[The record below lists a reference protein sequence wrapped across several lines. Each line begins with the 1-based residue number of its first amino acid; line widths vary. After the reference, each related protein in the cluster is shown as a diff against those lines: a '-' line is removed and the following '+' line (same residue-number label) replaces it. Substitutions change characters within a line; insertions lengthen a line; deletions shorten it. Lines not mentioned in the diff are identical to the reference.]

1 MTYEILGLVALILLS
16 GFFSSSEIAFIVA
29 NKLKIELR
37 ARKNKRAAKYAHYF
51 MENPQVFFSTIL
63 ISNNIVNI
71 SFASLLT
78 AILLSAY
85 NFSNLS
91 ILVISTIV
99 LLLFGELIPK
109 YIAREFADSFVITS
123 AIPLKIISKIL
134 FPFVHVASSITTILT
149 STRDITK
156 DDEITSIHKDDIHTL
171 LDESSDA
178 GYVDEEDTDIIKNII
193 DLGEQKVY
201 ETMTPRT
208 DIIGVSIDA
217 TIDEVIQTFT
227 ESGYSKLPVY
237 EENLDNI
244 KGFIY
249 VYDLFKNPK
258 DLKSIIREIHFVPET
273 KRSLDML
280 NEFLEKR
287 LSITIVVDEFGGTAG
302 LITVEDIIEE
312 MFGEIQDEYDEDPD
326 VCKKVAENTY
336 VISGKVEVDFINEE
350 FELNIPEGEYE
361 TLGGYIITKLGRIPD
376 RGEKIKIDNFD
387 IIILHS
393 TKTKVNLVKII
404 VEPQIKDHNSNLES

>member
-1 MTYEILGLVALILLS
+1 MTYQIIGLIGLILLS
-16 GFFSSSEIAFIVA
+16 GFFSSSELAFIVA

-37 ARKNKRAAKYAHYF
+37 ARKNKTAAKYAQYF
-51 MENPQVFFSTIL
+51 MDNPQVFFSTIL

-78 AILLSAY
+78 LLLLSFYNFNDFAIL
-85 NFSNLS
+85 
-91 ILVISTIV
+91 IISTVI

-123 AIPLKIISKIL
+123 SIPLKIISTIL
-134 FPFVHVASSITTILT
+134 FPFIHITSSIASILT
-149 STRDITK
+149 NTRDITQEDSK
-156 DDEITSIHKDDIHTL
+156 IHKDDIHTL

-178 GYVDEEDTDIIKNII
+178 GYVAEEDTDIIKNII

-201 ETMTPRT
+201 EAMTPRT
-208 DIIGVSIDA
+208 DIIGVNIEA
-217 TIDEVIQTFT
+217 TMDEVIQTFMD
-227 ESGYSKLPVY
+227 SGYSKLPVY

-244 KGFIY
+244 KGVIY

-258 DLKSIIREIHFVPET
+258 ELKSIIKEIHFVPET
-273 KRSLDML
+273 KKSLDML

-287 LSITIVVDEFGGTAG
+287 VSITIVVDEFGGTAG

-336 VISGKVEVDFINEE
+336 VISGKVEIDFINEE

-376 RGEKIKIDNFD
+376 RGEKLKIDNFD

-393 TKTKVNLVKII
+393 TKTKVNLVKM
-404 VEPQIKDHNSNLES
+404 VLLQSENTSKEN

>member
-1 MTYEILGLVALILLS
+1 MTYQIIGLIGLILLS
-16 GFFSSSEIAFIVA
+16 GFFSSSELAFIVA

-37 ARKNKRAAKYAHYF
+37 ARKNKTAAKYAQYF
-51 MENPQVFFSTIL
+51 MDNPQVFFSTIL

-78 AILLSAY
+78 LLLLSFYNFNNFAILA
-85 NFSNLS
+85 
-91 ILVISTIV
+91 ISTVI

-123 AIPLKIISKIL
+123 SIPLKVISTIL
-134 FPFVHVASSITTILT
+134 FPFIHITSSIASILT
-149 STRDITK
+149 NTRDITQEDTK
-156 DDEITSIHKDDIHTL
+156 IHKDDIHTL

-178 GYVDEEDTDIIKNII
+178 GYVAEEDTDIIKNII

-201 ETMTPRT
+201 EAMTPRT
-208 DIIGVSIDA
+208 DIIGINIEA
-217 TIDEVIQTFT
+217 TMDEVIQTFMD
-227 ESGYSKLPVY
+227 SGYSKLPVY

-244 KGFIY
+244 KGVVY

-258 DLKSIIREIHFVPET
+258 ELKSIIKEIHFVPET
-273 KRSLDML
+273 KKSLDML

-287 LSITIVVDEFGGTAG
+287 VSITIVVDEFGGTAG

-312 MFGEIQDEYDEDPD
+312 MFGEIQDEYDEEPD

-336 VISGKVEVDFINEE
+336 VISGKVEIDFINEE

-361 TLGGYIITKLGRIPD
+361 TLGGYIITKLGRIPE
-376 RGEKIKIDNFD
+376 RGENLKIDNFD

-393 TKTKVNLVKII
+393 TKTKINLVKM
-404 VEPQIKDHNSNLES
+404 VLLQSENKSKEN

>member
-1 MTYEILGLVALILLS
+1 MTYQIIGLIGLILLS
-16 GFFSSSEIAFIVA
+16 GFFSSSELAFIVA
-29 NKLKIELR
+29 NKLKVELR
-37 ARKNKRAAKYAHYF
+37 ARKNKTAAKYAQYF
-51 MENPQVFFSTIL
+51 MDNPQVFFSTIL

-78 AILLSAY
+78 LLLLSFYNFNNFAILA
-85 NFSNLS
+85 
-91 ILVISTIV
+91 ISTVI

-123 AIPLKIISKIL
+123 SIPLKVISTIL
-134 FPFVHVASSITTILT
+134 FPFIHITSSIASILT
-149 STRDITK
+149 NTRDITQEDTK
-156 DDEITSIHKDDIHTL
+156 IHKDDIHTL

-178 GYVDEEDTDIIKNII
+178 GYVAEEDTDIIKNII

-201 ETMTPRT
+201 EAMTPRT
-208 DIIGVSIDA
+208 DIIGINIEA
-217 TIDEVIQTFT
+217 TMDEVIQTFMD
-227 ESGYSKLPVY
+227 SGYSKLPVY

-244 KGFIY
+244 KGVVY

-258 DLKSIIREIHFVPET
+258 ELKSIIKEIHFVPET
-273 KRSLDML
+273 KKSLDML

-287 LSITIVVDEFGGTAG
+287 VSITIVVDEFGGTAG

-312 MFGEIQDEYDEDPD
+312 MFGEIQDEYDEEPD

-336 VISGKVEVDFINEE
+336 VISGKVEIDFINEE

-361 TLGGYIITKLGRIPD
+361 TLGGYIITKLGRIPE
-376 RGEKIKIDNFD
+376 RGENLKIDNFD

-393 TKTKVNLVKII
+393 TKTKINLVKM
-404 VEPQIKDHNSNLES
+404 VLLQSENKSKEN